1 MHFWVHGFDWGWLIV
16 LILWVIAL
24 GAASYVAVKLTTRP
38 PKHPR

>member
-16 LILWVIAL
+16 LIVWVVAL
-24 GAASYVAVKLTTRP
+24 AASSYVAVSLTTRP